1 MKTWEKMKFL
11 QSNLRSV
18 CELIMALL
26 LTSSMQAQETFP
38 VNGVVNKNVVRTA
51 LEHATVHLNATE
63 IMEDATVVIY
73 QGRIE
78 QVGRQIGKIR

>member
-1 MKTWEKMKFL
+1 MKIWEKMKFL

-18 CELIMALL
+18 CGLITALL
-26 LTSSMQAQETFP
+26 LTASMQAQETFP

-73 QGRIE
+73 QGRI
-78 QVGRQIGKIR
+78 